1 MGEQGV
7 DIPKANSR
15 SRRFWP
21 MLAGIVVLVGLLG
34 VAWARYDNFSNADFA
49 NRSNLVIAEVRR
61 ADLVREVRAPGNL
74 VPADLRWVAATS
86 SARVETIVLDPGDAV
101 DRDTIVMTLDNPA
114 LEQALDSARFELDVL
129 EAELVAME
137 QRLANERLTQ
147 ESAVA
152 EMDALYEMAE
162 FRKDANQ
169 QLAADRIVSLIAL
182 NESVLEE
189 RQYKTRRDL
198 EIRRLNSLTALHQ
211 AELDAKR
218 ARINQSRRALQLQQR
233 LFDELTVRAEFTGH
247 LQDIPVEQGQQ
258 VAIGT
263 ILARVADNT
272 SLKAELRVQ
281 ESQVKDVTSGQPVI
295 ISAGINRTTGVVRRI
310 EPEVQEG
317 VVIVDVTFDGAPLA
331 GARSDLRVDS
341 IIQLERVPD
350 ALTLQ
355 RPVFSQEN
363 ATLSLF
369 VLDPLGQT
377 ALRRQVRIGRASTDT
392 IEILEGLQEGE
403 RVVVSDTTP
412 FNGLEVLT
420 LR

>member
-1 MGEQGV
+1 M
-7 DIPKANSR
+7 DIPKTSSR
-15 SRRFWP
+15 SKRILP
-21 MLAGIVVLVGLLG
+21 MLVGIVLLAGLLG
-34 VAWARYDNFSNADFA
+34 VAWARYDSFSNADFA
-49 NRSNLVIAEVRR
+49 SRADLVVAEVRR

-74 VPADLRWVAATS
+74 VPAGLRWVAATS
-86 SARVETIVLDPGDAV
+86 NARVEDIFLDPGDAV
-101 DRDTIVMTLDNPA
+101 ERDTVVMTLDNPA
-114 LEQALDSARFELDVL
+114 LEQALDSAQFELEVL
-129 EAELVAME
+129 EAEFRALE

-147 ESAVA
+147 ESVVA
-152 EMDALYEMAE
+152 EIESLFEMAA
-162 FRKDANQ
+162 FRKNANE
-169 QLAADRIVSLIAL
+169 QLAEDRIVSVIAL

-189 RQYKTRRDL
+189 RQYKTRMGL
-198 EIRRLNSLTALHQ
+198 EKRRLDSLTALHD
-211 AELDAKR
+211 AELAAKR

-233 LFDELTVRAEFTGH
+233 LFDELTVRAEFAGH
-247 LQDIPVEQGQQ
+247 LQDVPVEQGQQ
-258 VAIGT
+258 VSIGT

-281 ESQVKDVTSGQPVI
+281 ESQVKDVQPGQPVI
-295 ISAGINRTTGVVRRI
+295 ISAGINRTTGIVRRI

-317 VVIVDVTFDGAPLA
+317 VVIVDVYFDGEPLA

-369 VLDPLGQT
+369 VLDPVGQM
-377 ALRRQVRIGRASTDT
+377 AQRRQVRIGRASTDT
-392 IEILEGLQEGE
+392 IEILDGLQEGE
-403 RVVVSDTTP
+403 RVVVSDTSS
-412 FNGLEVLT
+412 FNGLDILT